1 MGMHEW
7 IPVPGTAKARLIEAA
22 MHHFEQAGFEAA
34 TVTDLASKA
43 GVTTGSL
50 YHHFGSKL
58 GLYTVVRDDLE
69 KRITDRMEG
78 AAETVGGPGRPAARA
93 ALVVAFDATVRF
105 GVCRLLGETAPSGA
119 ADPLRDTLADLL
131 PDDVRGRR
139 GAAGRGLARG
149 TARGRRRR
157 ARRHHAAGAGVRPG
171 RVAASPGASETRR
184 TQTGV
189 LAHDEISTTC
199 HQQE

>member
-1 MGMHEW
+1 MHEW

-58 GLYTVVRDDLE
+58 GLYTMVRDDLE

-93 ALVVAFDATVRF
+93 ALLVAFDATVRF

-119 ADPLRDTLADLL
+119 ADPVRDTLADLL
-131 PDDVRGRR
+131 PDDVRVAAVPLVAAWRAALR
-139 GAAGRGLARG
+139 EVADGAPA
-149 TARGRRRR
+149 
-157 ARRHHAAGAGVRPG
+157 AGVR
-171 RVAASPGASETRR
+171 AALEF
-184 TQTGV
+184 V
-189 LAHDEISTTC
+189 LA
-199 HQQE
+199 